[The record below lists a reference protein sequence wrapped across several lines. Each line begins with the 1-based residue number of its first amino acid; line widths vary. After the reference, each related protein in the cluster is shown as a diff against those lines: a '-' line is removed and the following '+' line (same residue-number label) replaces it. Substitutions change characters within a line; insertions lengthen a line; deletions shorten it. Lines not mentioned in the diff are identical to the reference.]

1 MSKSA
6 AKKLNLALYLNPE
19 TSEADRYAV
28 GALQQWY
35 DKAKRSHNSNQDL
48 EMVVRLF
55 HRDIYLAGL
64 YLHLLSPRLC
74 KGIGSA
80 LDHHNINLVTLHK
93 LLQASGLELHSAA
106 AEQPSAFSETQL
118 GQLQELLATLP
129 GEADDDTFI
138 APQPMPQPTPTPQPM
153 VYQQPEMQAEQ
164 FNTLMGELQQLK
176 ALAQE
181 HASALR
187 RLKSGVKMA
196 TSSDTQSAGNQ
207 LEELDVSELAP
218 QLEQIQKIRQK
229 GFF

>member
-106 AEQPSAFSETQL
+106 TEQPSAFSETQL

-138 APQPMPQPTPTPQPM
+138 APQPMPQPTPQPM

-207 LEELDVSELAP
+207 LEEMDVSELAP

>member
-35 DKAKRSHNSNQDL
+35 DKAKRSHSSNQDL

-64 YLHLLSPRLC
+64 YLYLLSPRLC
-74 KGIGSA
+74 KGVASA
-80 LDHHNINLVTLHK
+80 IDHHNINLGTLHK
-93 LLQASGLELHSAA
+93 LLQASGLDLQQASEEPQSGFSSA
-106 AEQPSAFSETQL
+106 QL
-118 GQLQELLATLP
+118 SQLQELLTSLP
-129 GEADDDTFI
+129 MEAEDETFI
-138 APQPMPQPTPTPQPM
+138 AAQPQVANQPV
-153 VYQQPEMQAEQ
+153 VYAQPELQNEQ
-164 FNTLMGELQQLK
+164 YQTLLSELQQLK

-187 RLKSGVKMA
+187 KIKSGAIKPAIVSE
-196 TSSDTQSAGNQ
+196 SSGSNL
-207 LEELDVSELAP
+207 LEELDVSEMAP
-218 QLEQIQKIRQK
+218 QLEQMQKIRQK
-229 GFF
+229 GLF

>member
-74 KGIGSA
+74 KGIGSS

-106 AEQPSAFSETQL
+106 TEQPCAFSETQL

-138 APQPMPQPTPTPQPM
+138 APQPQPVPQPM